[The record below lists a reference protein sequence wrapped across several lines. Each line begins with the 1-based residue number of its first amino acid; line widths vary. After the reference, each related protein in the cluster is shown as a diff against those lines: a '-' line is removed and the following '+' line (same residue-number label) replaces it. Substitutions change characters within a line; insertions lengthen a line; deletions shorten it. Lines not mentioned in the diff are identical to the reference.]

1 MVLRI
6 FWDFRVPAGGRLE
19 RPSLVRVWPQTHLRG
34 RDLSSGLRRLV
45 AEHCLVPE
53 KTLQGEILVLTETG
67 YARAARCF
75 KGLGA
80 NLLSRAWLMLLALRI
95 WSSRTASDLSPKR
108 RLMDRTDRRARDR
121 SD

>member
-6 FWDFRVPAGGRLE
+6 FWDFRIPAGGRLE

-34 RDLSSGLRRLV
+34 RDLSSGLRRLMD
-45 AEHCLVPE
+45 ERCLVQE
-53 KTLQGEILVLTETG
+53 KTPQGEIMVLTATG
-67 YARAARCF
+67 YARATRCF
-75 KGLGA
+75 AGLGA
-80 NLLSRAWLMLLALRI
+80 NLLSRGRLLLLALRI